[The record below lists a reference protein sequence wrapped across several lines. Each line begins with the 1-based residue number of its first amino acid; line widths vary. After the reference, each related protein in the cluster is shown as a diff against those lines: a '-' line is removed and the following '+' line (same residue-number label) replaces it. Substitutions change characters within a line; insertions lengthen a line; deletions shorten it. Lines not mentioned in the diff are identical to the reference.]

1 MPYFDALVAG
11 AVVGG
16 VGATTAGGFVAI
28 GALLAGALLAGAL
41 LAGALVMGKVADVA
55 GTPVEVV
62 VGSVVT
68 GATPAIGY
76 VVIVPFL
83 FLIVTEV
90 AGAGAVGATTGVIAT
105 NAGSLRLDACASPIF
120 SRI

>member
-28 GALLAGALLAGAL
+28 GALLAGAL